1 MAIRDLNCS
10 SAVTHIDLENTGIAS
25 TAMSITILQ
34 APWMMS
40 ALCEPIFARLESG
53 DLKGM
58 VRSIIHTDEYIQV
71 ATKVLTSSDP
81 YPYRVADSLKCQ

>member
-40 ALCEPIFARLESG
+40 ACVSQFSQGWNPETPGEW
-53 DLKGM
+53 
-58 VRSIIHTDEYIQV
+58 
-71 ATKVLTSSDP
+71 
-81 YPYRVADSLKCQ
+81 